1 MASGTRSAATG
12 AKVGAAAGSFLPGI
26 GTGAGLAI
34 GAGAGF
40 LASKFGDWF
49 GGKKRDV
56 DPMKEQ
62 RSRLLADVMRR
73 LRETDRPA
81 SQTDQY
87 RTGAAEAREQVGR
100 QATAD
105 TQAAVARGLEG
116 GEFEI
121 AQGYNRQRTLATTLR
136 GLLADA
142 EAQQSAEQ
150 GQLIGQAAQLT
161 GQGTQ
166 AGLASERIRADRR
179 SRRNSA
185 LFSAGTQIA
194 TALI

>member
-1 MASGTRSAATG
+1 MARGAKAAATG
-12 AKVGAAAGSFLPGI
+12 AKAGAAAGSIIPGI

-34 GAGAGF
+34 GAGIGF
-40 LASKFGDWF
+40 LGSQLPKLFG
-49 GGKKRDV
+49 GGKKKV
-56 DPMKEQ
+56 DPMAEE

-73 LRETDRPA
+73 LRESDRPA
-81 SQTDQY
+81 SQSAQF
-87 RTGAAEAREQVGR
+87 RTGAAEAREQLGR
-100 QATAD
+100 QTTAD
-105 TQAAVARGLEG
+105 TQAAVSRGLEG

-121 AQGYNRQRTLATTLR
+121 AQGYNRQRVLADTLR
-136 GLLADA
+136 GLLADT

-150 GQLIGQAAQLT
+150 GQLISLASSLT

-166 AGLASERIRADRR
+166 AGLQAEQIRSQRR
-179 SRRNSA
+179 SQRNSA